1 VAAAKKMIDILQEVV
16 AVPLIGL
23 STDKIQFLQTP
34 TVQAELEKLL
44 DKEGVVGAWKVQK
57 DNTLVVFSTEMY
69 CATNF
74 LVRIFV
80 KNLDMFL
87 NGFGLCFRYCE

>member
-1 VAAAKKMIDILQEVV
+1 
-16 AVPLIGL
+16 
-23 STDKIQFLQTP
+23 
-34 TVQAELEKLL
+34 
-44 DKEGVVGAWKVQK
+44 
-57 DNTLVVFSTEMY
+57 MY

-87 NGFGLCFRYCE
+87 NGFGICFRYCEYNYFITVSFYMNMSTFLFLRGRWRLEGAEG